1 MKADLED
8 PTLSYNPQSLKY
20 LDAVVRE
27 GLRMGM
33 STPTRLPRV
42 VPRGGWSYNEHH
54 LPEGTQVGCQSYTL
68 HFNPAVFQDPHAFIP
83 ERWLDSPSLEM
94 HRDWFAFSL
103 GARGCLARN
112 LAQTELL
119 LAIQAVAREGIL
131 EGAST
136 LGGEIAIS
144 EWFSST
150 LVTEKLEL
158 SWS

>member
-1 MKADLED
+1 MGADAED
-8 PTLSYNPQSLKY
+8 PSHSYNPQSLKY

-42 VPRGGWSYNEHH
+42 VPPGGWSFNGHY

-68 HFNPAVFQDPHAFIP
+68 HFNPAVFKDPHTFKP
-83 ERWLDSPSLEM
+83 ERWLESPSSEM
-94 HRDWFAFSL
+94 YRDWFAFSL

-119 LAIQAVAREGIL
+119 LAIQAVARECTL
-131 EGAST
+131 EDAT
-136 LGGEIAIS
+136 ALGGEIEIS
-144 EWFSST
+144 EWFSSA
-150 LVTEKLEL
+150 LVNEKLEL
-158 SWS
+158 IWS